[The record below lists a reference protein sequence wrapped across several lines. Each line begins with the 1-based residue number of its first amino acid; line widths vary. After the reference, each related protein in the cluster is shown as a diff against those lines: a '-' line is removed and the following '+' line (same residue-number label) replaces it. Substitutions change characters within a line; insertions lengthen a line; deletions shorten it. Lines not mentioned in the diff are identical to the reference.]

1 MVEHLWQSPD
11 IFRILVPLPDNP
23 LKYLNVYVIRG
34 PVHSLIIDTGF
45 NRAECRKALWDG
57 LEELKLDFSAS
68 SLFLTHLHA
77 DHTGLV
83 WDFVERGIPVYM
95 GREDKKYFDRL
106 AGELIEDQILPDYAK
121 EGFPTDQ
128 LALQME
134 CNQGSVY
141 APAPGFPVITVED
154 GQELSVDGYVLR
166 AICTPGHT
174 PGHMVLYLPKEQLL
188 FSGDH
193 ILFDITPNIITWPE
207 VPHSLSDYV
216 ASLQKIRALPIQA
229 VFPAHREGGTDV
241 YQRIDELIE
250 HHGRRLDEIYQTVR
264 SHPGCTAYEAAGMIQ
279 WSMRGLSWAEFPPS
293 QRWFAMGETLA
304 HLAYLTDSRQL
315 FQKSDNGIIRY
326 YPALG

>member
-45 NRAECRKALWDG
+45 NREECRKALWNG
-57 LEELKLDFSAS
+57 LEELKLDFATS

-83 WDFVERGIPVYM
+83 WDFVERGIPIYM
-95 GREDKKYFDRL
+95 GQEDKKYFDRL

-128 LALQME
+128 LALQLE

-141 APAPGFPVITVED
+141 APAPGFPVITVDD
-154 GQELSVDGYVLR
+154 GQELYVDEYVLR

-216 ASLQKIRALPIQA
+216 ASLQKMRALPIQA
-229 VFPAHREGGTDV
+229 AFPAHREAGVDV

-264 SHPGCTAYEAAGMIQ
+264 THPGCTAYETAGMIQ

-304 HLAYLTDSRQL
+304 HLAYLTDNHQL
-315 FQKSDNGIIRY
+315 FRKLDDDIIRY